1 MATQWE
7 DKIREQERQRLREEW
22 DATQENKEN
31 QQIDVEDLKQ
41 QEDMKQGNY
50 LETREMD
57 KIYADDKSKNKEF
70 DETVSGGTLEDL
82 RKGVKIRQKEN
93 NYNPIQDITNQAK
106 SWDTHRQ
113 GFIDKSSQAVDNIV
127 TGSLKRIN
135 MPGAE
140 FIGDRSRNISGFV
153 TDIAIPEAWEL
164 PLLSAGVAAA
174 GADGPL
180 PVGDAF
186 LGLKYGQGIG
196 SRLYRKGVKVLKHPA
211 THLTN
216 IGADA
221 WQKLVTNVEN
231 VFSLTRR
238 NGEYITPEGIKVNP
252 KNFNDV
258 FATTTKSGGSGPTIP
273 SFGQTFVPPNP
284 SEIHKVTQKLLNENV
299 LYGKERRFN
308 YNAFKGLYTG
318 KGGSKKARQLEILM
332 QTTPHSK
339 IPNWNTH
346 RQGLVDVFE
355 SLYGDV
361 MSLKGITRKR
371 IHIDHLVTLR
381 STMPIYDD
389 VAFGSPL
396 WNKIQETFLDSKYK
410 PGNTEA
416 NLAALD
422 RGSHLMKTNFFNDT
436 IGKDGEKFFNKKM
449 PNGQKR
455 IDYMKQSDENRIEV
469 LKELIEIQDTGSV
482 ILKEAQFVWETL
494 YKAGA
499 DLPADIVEKLTKIHI
514 GKYTHP
520 ELRNLDELRKI
531 VDDIVVAEA
540 QDTIKGINKGYR
552 LLGAKL
558 KNPNLKVQAVSKKQ
572 RAAKVLRSIRN
583 PD

>member
-1 MATQWE
+1 MPTHYDDDEYKGSEHAT
-7 DKIREQERQRLREEW
+7 
-22 DATQENKEN
+22 
-31 QQIDVEDLKQ
+31 DVFKAPTPE
-41 QEDMKQGNY
+41 
-50 LETREMD
+50 
-57 KIYADDKSKNKEF
+57 
-70 DETVSGGTLEDL
+70 
-82 RKGVKIRQKEN
+82 
-93 NYNPIQDITNQAK
+93 P
-106 SWDTHRQ
+106 
-113 GFIDKSSQAVDNIV
+113 
-127 TGSLKRIN
+127 
-135 MPGAE
+135 
-140 FIGDRSRNISGFV
+140 
-153 TDIAIPEAWEL
+153 IPETEGQKLERRPEDYIDTGEL
-164 PLLSAGVAAA
+164 NEDGEPLHWSGW
-174 GADGPL
+174 PL
-180 PVGDAF
+180 HLLGKVGDAF
-186 LGLKYGQGIG
+186 ESVDKAVLGKIGTEDANLYTARRGSIDWLTEQNLALGLLGEIFIPDTVDIATAGLAYIPNRFR
-196 SRLYRKGVKVLKHPA
+196 RLGKAGVKLWAKLNKGSMSAADIGKTRRIGQRVSSVEPLSGRPA
-211 THLTN
+211 LAQRRFGPDGLP
-216 IGADA
+216 IDEDLEFALQLSKADEAADA
-221 WQKLVTNVEN
+221 ISKAVPVQFTHVPA
-231 VFSLTRR
+231 S
-238 NGEYITPEGIKVNP
+238 
-252 KNFNDV
+252 
-258 FATTTKSGGSGPTIP
+258 P
-273 SFGQTFVPPNP
+273 SDIYKT
-284 SEIHKVTQKLLNENV
+284 TQKLLNENV
-299 LYGKERRFN
+299 LVGKDRKFS
-308 YNAFKGLYTG
+308 YSAFKGLLTG
-318 KGGSKKARQLEILM
+318 DKRGRKIAAYM

-339 IPNWNTH
+339 IPNWDTH
-346 RQGLVDVFE
+346 RQGLVDIFE
-355 SLYGDV
+355 TMYGDV
-361 MSLKGITRKR
+361 MDLKDLHRKD
-371 IHIDHLVTLR
+371 IQIDHLVTLR

-499 DLPADIVEKLTKIHI
+499 DLPADIVEKLTKIPI